1 VFAIVALLSAPAA
14 ATAASGDLD
23 PLFGTDGV
31 ATVRFGSNGE
41 VRDVLALADGRLVVV
56 GSIKKQSSDQSR
68 IAVARLLP
76 NGEPDSS
83 FGGDGRVTKQTG
95 YFNRGGAV
103 AVQSDG
109 KLVVVGSSETD
120 PAFQAPRS
128 LVVLRY
134 MADGS
139 LDPGFGTG
147 GVVVTSFDNVP
158 TFARDVLVQPD
169 ASILVLGDA
178 QGDLSLL
185 RYLSDGTRD
194 MSFGTGSVA
203 VTPAYPFGGSLV
215 RQPDGRLLVASSGPK
230 PGDPAGTARFL
241 ITRFAST
248 GAPDDSFGGG
258 DGIVRTRFV
267 WEPGDFDA
275 SMAGLVLRRNGRIVA
290 VGTASSSTGSRIAI
304 ARYLSDGS
312 RDPSFSGNGRMLVS
326 IEGTSSVGASAVVRE
341 SDGRFVAAGG
351 ASGGQALLV
360 RFERDGSFDTTF
372 GTNGAVTTTA
382 LSFIGSLARQP
393 GGLLVGADS
402 AASTLGGFVD

>member
-1 VFAIVALLSAPAA
+1 MSAPVPAA
-14 ATAASGDLD
+14 ATAGDLD
-23 PLFGTDGV
+23 PSFGTNGV
-31 ATVRFGSNGE
+31 ATVRFGADGE

-103 AVQSDG
+103 AVQPDG
-109 KLVVVGSSETD
+109 KLVVVGRSETD
-120 PAFQAPRS
+120 LDFQAPRS

-134 MADGS
+134 LADGS

-158 TFARDVLVQPD
+158 TFARDVLIQPD

-194 MSFGTGSVA
+194 LSFGTGGVA
-203 VTPAYPFGGSLV
+203 VTPAYPLSGSLV

-230 PGDPAGTARFL
+230 PRDLSGTAQFL
-241 ITRFAST
+241 IARFTST
-248 GAPDDSFGGG
+248 GVPDDTFGGG
-258 DGIVRTRFV
+258 DGIVRTQFV

-275 SMAGLVLRRNGRIVA
+275 SMAGLVLLWSGRILA

-326 IEGTSSVGASAVVRE
+326 IEGTSSVGANAVVRA

-360 RFERDGSFDTTF
+360 RFQRDGSFDAAF

-393 GGLLVGADS
+393 GGLLIGADS
-402 AASTLGGFVD
+402 ASTILGGFVD